1 MVESSL
7 IIVESTID
15 ELLSGTVSLDVISYE
30 EELGN
35 GSSFAPDDESSPHA
49 IRVTAKMEQAANK
62 G

>member
-1 MVESSL
+1 
-7 IIVESTID
+7 
-15 ELLSGTVSLDVISYE
+15 VISSE